1 MSSLDVAPHAK
12 QRQAPRVCHRPPF
25 ISEAAAEE
33 AIEFAESLGLYLQP
47 WQQMVVRAILA
58 EQEDGRYA
66 ASSVGYLVARQNGKS
81 WVLDVVALHG
91 MFIVEDPL
99 TVWTSHEMKTSA
111 ESFLRMRGWIEGSED
126 LSKMLLPAGRSF
138 QTGNGREGITLANGV
153 RLKFYARSKNSG
165 RGPSPQRII
174 FDEAQELSDL
184 ALEALA
190 PSMSA
195 QPNRQAIYCG
205 TVPGPQTNN
214 PEVFTRIRDRGRSG
228 TAGRH
233 AWLEWTPA
241 GSDDPKRA
249 ATINLDDPRTWTASN
264 PARATGVVSDDSIR
278 DDRQDMSDEGFS
290 RERLSIWPT
299 LPEGGIGVI
308 DPAHIAACKADVD
321 DVERPLTLA
330 VETSFDRSTTTLAV
344 IGRRVSD
351 GFPQVEVIDQRGG
364 TAWVAGRVVEVCGRN
379 PIDVVVIDGK
389 SPAAPLVTEIESALE
404 AAGVDVEMR
413 VTSTADLAEACAQLF
428 DAIAAHTVRVPTA
441 NGLADPVLEAAVRSA
456 TQRTVGDGAW
466 AWGRRT
472 GGAVVNALTA
482 WTLALW
488 AWRDLNESDYDV
500 LNSIG

>member
-1 MSSLDVAPHAK
+1 MNSPAAVPYVKHR

-25 ISEAAAEE
+25 VSEDAAEE

-81 WVLDVVALHG
+81 WVLDVIALHG

-126 LSKMLLPAGRSF
+126 LSKLLLPAGRSF

-214 PEVFTRIRDRGRSG
+214 PEVFTRIRDRGRS
-228 TAGRH
+228 AAPGRH

-249 ATINLDDPRTWTASN
+249 AAIDLDDPRTWTASN
-264 PARATGVVSDDSIR
+264 PARATGVLSDDSIR
-278 DDRQDMSDEGFS
+278 DDRQDMSDEGFG
-290 RERLSIWPT
+290 RERCSIWPAR
-299 LPEGGIGVI
+299 GASSGVV
-308 DPAHIAACKADVD
+308 DMSDWADRLGTPAAVSEPIV
-321 DVERPLTLA
+321 LA
-330 VETSFDRSTTTLAV
+330 IETTSDRSMSTV
-344 IGRRVSD
+344 VVVGKRPD
-351 GFPQVEVIDQRGG
+351 DDPQVEVAEHGRG
-364 TAWVAGRVVEVCGRN
+364 TAWVASRVAEIAADNGA
-379 PIDVVVIDGK
+379 DAVVIDGK
-389 SPAAPLVTEIESALE
+389 GAAAALIDEVNAALE
-404 AAGVDVEMR
+404 PLGMEVTVTTYSDV
-413 VTSTADLAEACAQLF
+413 AEACGQTF
-428 DAIAAHTVRVPTA
+428 DAIRDGGLVHLGQQMLTTA
-441 NGLADPVLEAAVRSA
+441 VETAQTRPL
-456 TQRTVGDGAW
+456 GDGAW
-466 AWGRRT
+466 AWSRK
-472 GGAVVNALTA
+472 GAGPQIAPLVGM
-482 WTLALW
+482 TLGLW
-488 AWRDLNESDYDV
+488 KWRQLAGSDYDI
-500 LNSIG
+500 LDSIG

>member
-1 MSSLDVAPHAK
+1 MTSSLAAVPHAR

-25 ISEAAAEE
+25 VSEAAAEE
-33 AIEFAESLGLYLQP
+33 AIEFAESLGLFLQP
-47 WQQMVVRAILA
+47 WQQTVVRAILA

-81 WVLDVVALHG
+81 WILDVIALHG
-91 MFIVEDPL
+91 MFLVEDPL

-126 LSKMLLPAGRSF
+126 LSKLLLPAGRSF

-214 PEVFTRIRDRGRSG
+214 PEVFTRIRDRGRAASP
-228 TAGRH
+228 GRH
-233 AWLEWTPA
+233 AWLEWTPV

-249 ATINLDDPRTWTASN
+249 MTIDLDDPRTWTASN
-264 PARATGVVSDDSIR
+264 PARATGVMSDDSIR
-278 DDRQDMSDEGFS
+278 DDRQDMSDEGFA
-290 RERLSIWPT
+290 RERCSIWPT
-299 LPEGGIGVI
+299 IADGGTGVI
-308 DPAHIAACKADVD
+308 DAAHFAGCRAEPD
-321 DVERPLTLA
+321 DLRAPLTLA
-330 VETSFDRSTTTLAV
+330 VETSFDRSVSTVAIV
-344 IGRRVSD
+344 GARVSD
-351 GFPQVEVIDQRGG
+351 GLPQVEIVDERAG
-364 TAWVAGRVVEVCGRN
+364 TAWVGARVVELCQRHAV
-379 PIDVVVIDGK
+379 DVIVVDGK
-389 SPAAPLVTEIESALE
+389 SPAAPLVTDIELALE
-404 AAGVDVEMR
+404 AAGLGVELR
-413 VTSTADLAEACAQLF
+413 VTDTADLAEGCAQLF
-428 DAIAAHTVRVPTA
+428 DSINQETVRHT
-441 NGLADPVLEAAVRSA
+441 GDPWLNEAVRDA
-456 TQRTVGDGAW
+456 LQRTVGDGAW
-466 AWGRRT
+466 VWARRL
-472 GGAVVNALTA
+472 GGPRIIRLTA

-488 AWRDLNESDYDV
+488 AWRDLNEADYDP
-500 LNSIG
+500 LDSIG